1 MFTQDKVVTPRGRPG
16 AGEPQTPARNRRIAL
31 YSHDTMGIGHMR
43 RNLLIAQALGSLRP
57 ASILLIAGAREVN
70 AFGLPPGVDC
80 LTLPALLKN
89 GEGQYQ
95 SRHLEIPLSEII
107 ALRGKS
113 VKAALEA
120 FAPDL
125 FIVDKVPRGAL
136 GEVEPAL
143 EYLRADG
150 LSRCVLGLRD
160 ILDDAPTVR
169 REWQEAAN
177 EEAVRHFY
185 DAVWV
190 YGDRLI
196 YDPVREYGFSDEMA
210 AKVRFTG
217 YLDQQMRPHIAQI
230 DAAAKAQSLEGIDE
244 IVLCLV
250 GGGQDGVFLAETFA
264 QAEFPAGKTGVI
276 MSGPF
281 MPPEAQERLRR
292 RALENPQLHV
302 VSFVTDMDLLLSRA
316 ERVVAMGGYN
326 TLCEILSFGKPALIV
341 PRVKPRR
348 EQLIRAQRLHEL
360 GFVELMHPD
369 VLNPRCLTE
378 WLQREPNH
386 LPSVRNRIDMNG
398 MARLPQLM
406 EEVLAAPPSC
416 RRALSSERITNHV
429 AR

>member
-1 MFTQDKVVTPRGRPG
+1 
-16 AGEPQTPARNRRIAL
+16 
-31 YSHDTMGIGHMR
+31 MGIGHMR

-80 LTLPALLKN
+80 LSLPALLKN
-89 GEGQYQ
+89 GDGQYQ

-160 ILDDAPTVR
+160 ILDDAPSVR
-169 REWQEAAN
+169 REWQEAGN
-177 EEAVRHFY
+177 EEAVRQFY

-190 YGDRLI
+190 YGDRAV
-196 YDPVREYGFSDEMA
+196 YDPVREYGFSPDTA

-217 YLDQQMRPHIAQI
+217 YLDQQMRLHIAQI
-230 DAAAKAQSLEGIDE
+230 DAAAKAVFPPLCLPPGSGGDTEGGE

-276 MSGPF
+276 MTGPF
-281 MPPEAQERLRR
+281 MPPEAQKRLQQL
-292 RALENPQLHV
+292 ALERPRLHV

-326 TLCEILSFGKPALIV
+326 TVCEILSFGKPALIV

-360 GFVELMHPD
+360 GFVEMMHPD
-369 VLNPRCLTE
+369 ALNPRHLTE
-378 WLQREPNH
+378 WLQREPNY
-386 LPSVRNRIDMNG
+386 LPWVRNRIDMNG

-416 RRALSSERITNHV
+416 RRVLPSERISYHV